1 MKSYLIRYKIIF
13 SLFFFCVLPPFFA
26 QNILFNGGFEEGQGD
41 WSTYFETSS
50 GYNGNLSIVSNN
62 VHSGDKAAKIS
73 ITQVSNNPQVLKAQ
87 LKNNLFH
94 IESGHSYQV
103 SVWMKSNSPVDVQI
117 ILIKN
122 TNPWTWLGAKTV
134 TLTSSYQMFDFYTG
148 PSFLT
153 TDNDV
158 RFAIRC
164 GNSVADIYVD
174 DVVITDC
181 TSPIN
186 YTSLHTSV
194 TGKGTIEISNGN
206 ITQNCIEFCNDQF
219 LNGTLISLTASPE
232 QGYVFDGWSGACSGN
247 GNCQITMDQL
257 KSVGAHF
264 SLLSSDNSCLNYRNQ
279 TNWKIA

>member
-73 ITQVSNNPQVLKAQ
+73 ITQVSTNPQVLKAQ

-122 TNPWTWLGAKTV
+122 TSPWTWLGAKTV

-232 QGYVFDGWSGACSGN
+232 QGYVFDG
-247 GNCQITMDQL
+247 
-257 KSVGAHF
+257 
-264 SLLSSDNSCLNYRNQ
+264 
-279 TNWKIA
+279 